1 MLALLSPSKTLDF
14 EPVTLPVVPSQPEF
28 LEETQELVDRMREIR
43 PSGLKKLMGI
53 SDKLATLNAERYR
66 AFSFPFTADNAKPAL
81 FAFKGDV
88 YEPLTLANYSEEDIR
103 YADAHLRILSGL
115 YGLLRPLDLI
125 QPYRLEMGIPLKNA
139 RGRDLY
145 AFWGLKITQAIN
157 AALKPHPEPIVI
169 NLASQEYFR
178 AVQPERLEGTLL
190 NIVFLDQKGTA
201 EPKIV
206 GLYAKQARGM
216 MADFIVRHRIE
227 SIEGLKAFNAQNY
240 RFNPARSDEGA
251 LVFLRR
257 H

>member
-14 EPVTLPVVPSQPEF
+14 EPVSLPVPPSQPDF
-28 LEETQELVDRMREIR
+28 LEETQALVDQMRGIP
-43 PSGLKKLMGI
+43 PSGLKQLMGI
-53 SDKLATLNAERYR
+53 SDKLAELNAERYK
-66 AFSFPFTADNAKPAL
+66 AFSFPFTTENAKPAL

-88 YEPLTLANYSEEDIR
+88 YEPLTLANYSAEDIR
-103 YADAHLRILSGL
+103 YADEHLRILSGL

-157 AALKPHPEPIVI
+157 AALKSHPERIVL
-169 NLASQEYFR
+169 NLASQEYFK
-178 AVQPERLEGTLL
+178 AVQPAHLEGTLMD
-190 NIVFLDQKGTA
+190 IAFLDQKGTA

-240 RFNPARSDEGA
+240 RFNPARSDEA
-251 LVFLRR
+251 TLVFQRR